1 VTHSRG
7 QTNNL
12 SPSLQPQ
19 IRTHYATNTCSEHF
33 PLVVEKYSGVVVKT
47 NEAAVRSPH
56 WFARANDDSASY
68 VSSAYFHRIDGSL
81 GSSRDRSCFLDDD
94 YNLIANGAPAVGDF
108 VFENVNTLDNECPR
122 VIYNLDVVNIIVTK
136 GGRLRHTLRVLLRP
150 IIV

>member
-1 VTHSRG
+1 
-7 QTNNL
+7 
-12 SPSLQPQ
+12 
-19 IRTHYATNTCSEHF
+19 
-33 PLVVEKYSGVVVKT
+33 
-47 NEAAVRSPH
+47 
-56 WFARANDDSASY
+56 
-68 VSSAYFHRIDGSL
+68 L

-122 VIYNLDVVNIIVTK
+122 IIYNLGVFNTKAK